1 MEVNRN
7 PLKAETALNIQS
19 IKNSQ
24 VCLGIKRRANGLME
38 KVVSWTQIED
48 IDSIKSGKTLFTN
61 SSYYSLLTLCLC
73 VCLNSTKTINILKSD
88 SFKDLVLQFFL
99 NA

>member
-1 MEVNRN
+1 MEQTEQLVEVNRN

-24 VCLGIKRRANGLME
+24 VFLGIKRRANGLME

-48 IDSIKSGKTLFTN
+48 IDSIKKAGNFQ
-61 SSYYSLLTLCLC
+61 LL
-73 VCLNSTKTINILKSD
+73 
-88 SFKDLVLQFFL
+88 
-99 NA
+99 